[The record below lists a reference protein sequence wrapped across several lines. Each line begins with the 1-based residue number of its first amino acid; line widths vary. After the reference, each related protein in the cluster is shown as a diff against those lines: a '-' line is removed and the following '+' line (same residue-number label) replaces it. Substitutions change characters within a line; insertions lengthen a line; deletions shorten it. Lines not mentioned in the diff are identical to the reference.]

1 MEMGQQEG
9 EEEEVKQ
16 LAVEGKGFVA
26 VLWMEVMAGI
36 TTTTSS

>member
-16 LAVEGKGFVA
+16 LAVEGKGFVCCCSLDGGNGWDNDNY
-26 VLWMEVMAGI
+26 V
-36 TTTTSS
+36 